1 MLRLISNKQVR
12 YEQTCGINPTWSFAY
27 ADLSNKLGIN
37 RTSSPD
43 VFPTSDDKQ
52 PGTTIRSTNNK
63 DADGR

>member
-1 MLRLISNKQVR
+1 MLRFISNKQVR

-43 VFPTSDDKQ
+43 VFPTSDDK
-52 PGTTIRSTNNK
+52 
-63 DADGR
+63 